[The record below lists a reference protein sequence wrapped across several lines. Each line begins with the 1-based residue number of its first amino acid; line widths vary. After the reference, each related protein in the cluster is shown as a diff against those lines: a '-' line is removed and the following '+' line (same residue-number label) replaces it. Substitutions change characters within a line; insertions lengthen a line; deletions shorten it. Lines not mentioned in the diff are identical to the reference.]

1 MRLWVHAAPLEGES
15 VAWGPR
21 ARACIGVGKTAA
33 AIGLGRAL
41 AKGDVSSVVAI
52 GVAGA
57 HRSVPGGVAM
67 LGVGA
72 RCLVGS
78 DVLADEGVRH
88 PDGFTDLVGLGLGTI
103 GPWAADTALVA
114 LANAV
119 LAAPIVP
126 AATVSTCSG
135 TDALALETST
145 RAGAAIETME
155 GAAIAAVCAAYDVP
169 WLQLRVVSNMTGD
182 RDRADWDLPR
192 ALDELGRAIG
202 ELFAAGW

>member
-1 MRLWVHAAPLEGES
+1 MRLWVHAAPLEGEA

-21 ARACIGVGKTAA
+21 AHACIGVGKTAA

-41 AKGDVSSVVAI
+41 AKGDVTSVIAI

-57 HRSVPGGVAM
+57 HRPVPVELPA
-67 LGVGA
+67 LTVGE
-72 RCLVGS
+72 RCLVGT

-88 PDGFTDLVGLGLGTI
+88 PDGFTDLVALGLGSI
-103 GPWAADTALVA
+103 GPWPADAALLA

-119 LAAPIVP
+119 LGARVVP

-135 TDALALETST
+135 TDALALETAT
-145 RAGAAIETME
+145 RSGAAIETME
-155 GAAIAAVCAAYDVP
+155 GAAIAAVCAAYEVP
-169 WLQLRVVSNMTGD
+169 WIQLRVVSNMTGD
-182 RDRADWDLPR
+182 RDRAGWDLAR
-192 ALDELGRAIG
+192 ALDELGRSIG